1 LPLVEGKLLANFLSN
16 LSSFFIIQDEEDQA
30 EDVGPAEPAKV
41 DIGKVETKS
50 QPNVV
55 SGADLNKPKGVVVPM
70 L

>member
-1 LPLVEGKLLANFLSN
+1 VTAPKTFSKF
-16 LSSFFIIQDEEDQA
+16 SFQSFKFFIIQDEEDQA

-41 DIGKVETKS
+41 DILKVETKS